1 MHHKQEVEAISESG
15 IIFFVLLIASLF
27 DLSCYRVPNAFLA
40 SALCISLFR
49 HLQLQGVCGV
59 CPWLLGM
66 IIPFMICYVLYR
78 CRMLGASD
86 IKLFSVIGS
95 FVGLRLLCSI
105 MVTSLFFG
113 AAMAAVKMICRKNI
127 FCRSRQ
133 LSNYVVCIMQTGKL
147 KPYYDR
153 KKEGEDGIIP
163 FTVAISLAALYCL
176 F

>member
-1 MHHKQEVEAISESG
+1 MDAISDRDM
-15 IIFFVLLIASLF
+15 IFLVLLVASLF
-27 DLSCYRVPNAFLA
+27 DLSYYRVPNAFLA
-40 SALCISLFR
+40 SALYISLFR
-49 HLQLQGVCGV
+49 HLLAQGLTGMA
-59 CPWLLGM
+59 PWLLGT
-66 IIPFMICYVLYR
+66 IVPVIVCYILYR

-113 AAMAAVKMICRKNI
+113 AAMAAVKMIYRKNI
-127 FCRSRQ
+127 VCRFRQ
-133 LSNYVVCIMQTGKL
+133 LSNYAVRFMRTRQL

-153 KKEGEDGIIP
+153 KKDGEDGIIP

>member
-1 MHHKQEVEAISESG
+1 M
-15 IIFFVLLIASLF
+15 IFLVLLIASLF
-27 DLSCYRVPNAFLA
+27 DLSYYRVPNTYLA
-40 SALCISLFR
+40 SALLISLFR
-49 HLQLQGVCGV
+49 HLLAQGFYGV

-66 IIPFMICYVLYR
+66 IIPFIVCYVLYR

-105 MVTSLFFG
+105 MLMSLFFG
-113 AAMAAVKMICRKNI
+113 AAMAAVKMIYRKNI
-127 FCRSRQ
+127 FCRFRQ
-133 LSNYVVCIMQTGKL
+133 LSNYVACFMKTGKL
-147 KPYYDR
+147 EPYYDR
-153 KKEGEDGIIP
+153 KKEGDDGIIP

>member
-1 MHHKQEVEAISESG
+1 M
-15 IIFFVLLIASLF
+15 IFLVLLIASLF
-27 DLSCYRVPNAFLA
+27 DLSYYRVPNAFLA
-40 SALCISLFR
+40 SVLCVSLFR
-49 HLQLQGVCGV
+49 RLQVQGLYGI

-66 IIPFMICYVLYR
+66 IVPVIICYVLYR

-105 MVTSLFFG
+105 MIASLFFG
-113 AAMAAVKMICRKNI
+113 AVMGTVKMVHRKNI
-127 FCRSRQ
+127 FCRFRQ
-133 LSNYVVCIMQTGKL
+133 LSNYVVCFMQTRQL
-147 KPYYDR
+147 RPYYDR
-153 KKEGEDGIIP
+153 KKEGDDGIIP